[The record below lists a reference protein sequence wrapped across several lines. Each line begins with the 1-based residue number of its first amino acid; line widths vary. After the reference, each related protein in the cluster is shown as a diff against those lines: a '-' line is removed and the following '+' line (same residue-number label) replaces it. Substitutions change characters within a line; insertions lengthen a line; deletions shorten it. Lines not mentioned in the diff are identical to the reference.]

1 MRKVPNG
8 KLTTI
13 NELHAALS
21 KKHKTDFAC
30 PITTGIFS
38 WIAAHAADEMAR
50 QGRKRITPYWRTLKS
65 DGQINPKYLG
75 GAEAIREKLEAEG
88 HSVIQKGKRFL
99 VKDFEKK
106 TVVPKLK

>member
-50 QGRKRITPYWRTLKS
+50 QGRKRITPYWSALKS
-65 DGQINPKYLG
+65 DG
-75 GAEAIREKLEAEG
+75 EAIREKLEAEG
-88 HSVIQKGKRFL
+88 HTVIQKGKRFL
-99 VKDFEKK
+99 VEDFEKK
-106 TVVPKLK
+106 NVGPKLK

>member
-1 MRKVPNG
+1 MRKVPKG

-38 WIAAHAADEMAR
+38 WIPAHAADELAR
-50 QGRKRITPYWRTLKS
+50 QGRKRITTYWRALKS
-65 DGQINPKYLG
+65 DGQVKPKYPG
-75 GAEAIREKLEAEG
+75 GIEAIHEKLEAEG
-88 HSVIQKGKRFL
+88 HTVIQKGKRFL
-99 VKDFEKK
+99 VEDFEKK
-106 TVVPKLK
+106 TFVRKLK

>member
-1 MRKVPNG
+1 
-8 KLTTI
+8 
-13 NELHAALS
+13 
-21 KKHKTDFAC
+21 
-30 PITTGIFS
+30 
-38 WIAAHAADEMAR
+38 MAR

-65 DGQINPKYLG
+65 DGQINPKYPG

-106 TVVPKLK
+106 NRRPETQVACPALGQAGLMAACRTGSK

>member
-1 MRKVPNG
+1 
-8 KLTTI
+8 
-13 NELHAALS
+13 
-21 KKHKTDFAC
+21 
-30 PITTGIFS
+30 
-38 WIAAHAADEMAR
+38 MAR

-106 TVVPKLK
+106 TVGPKLK

>member
-21 KKHKTDFAC
+21 KKHNTDFAC

-50 QGRKRITPYWRTLKS
+50 QGRKRITPYWRALKS
-65 DGQINPKYLG
+65 DGEVNPKHPG
-75 GAEAIREKLEAEG
+75 GIEAIREKLEAEG
-88 HSVIQKGKRFL
+88 HTVIQKGKRFL
-99 VKDFEKK
+99 VEDFEKK
-106 TVVPKLK
+106 TVGPKLK